1 MGCCD
6 DSTSAI
12 TNLLPNRNYAV
23 AFNGG
28 TPSRAGFVL
37 WHGRDRWL
45 RLSMPHAEG
54 FKVTKYGCD
63 LADNTDWCGNAVA
76 QSIED
81 LESRTKSSYYYDPAG
96 DSDPA
101 TGTLHLKL
109 VSASTDDWE
118 ELLVEP
124 R

>member
-1 MGCCD
+1 MGCCE
-6 DSTSAI
+6 DSTSAV
-12 TNLLPNRNYAV
+12 TNLLPNHSYTL

-63 LADNTDWCGNAVA
+63 LAGTGWCGNAMANSV
-76 QSIED
+76 ED

-96 DSDPA
+96 DDDPA
-101 TGTLHLKL
+101 PGTLHLKL
-109 VSASTDDWE
+109 VSTGADWE